1 MLQGKRSQSAARM
14 FETNNNHAE
23 QHKKRFSLFSEDQN
37 NNLEAKATA
46 KLDDIVR
53 RIDKTTYVLQKTVP
67 NGFPD
72 QIDLLRAE
80 VDDFNEEQQ
89 HVRMRHNILRSL
101 KFDQIKARQE
111 AIKERQSDVWLG
123 FQP

>member
-1 MLQGKRSQSAARM
+1 MLQ
-14 FETNNNHAE
+14 E